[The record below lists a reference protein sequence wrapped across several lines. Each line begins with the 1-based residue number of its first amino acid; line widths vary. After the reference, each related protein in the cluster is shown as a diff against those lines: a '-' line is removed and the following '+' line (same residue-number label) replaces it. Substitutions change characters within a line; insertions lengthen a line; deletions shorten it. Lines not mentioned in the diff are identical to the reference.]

1 MNTENEILAEIHRHR
16 AEHAKECGYDIH
28 KMFEQMRTET
38 ARLEAEG
45 WKVVTLSPRRP
56 STPLYAAKQSDASCV
71 LREVPPESEKP
82 PLNFKPSPPN

>member
-16 AEHAKECGYDIH
+16 AEHARECGYDIH

-45 WKVVTLSPRRP
+45 WQVVTLSPRRP
-56 STPLYAAKQSDASCV
+56 SASPYAAEEIGASCI
-71 LREVPPESEKP
+71 LRKEPPKP
-82 PLNFKPSPPN
+82 